1 MMLRNAL
8 LLSLAFSIALLSACA
23 IGPRTQEGL
32 VNYDFGLPR
41 TGREAAPR
49 LQQDLVV
56 AEVAAPAWMDN
67 SGIYY
72 RLAYRDAAQPRAY
85 ALSHWVM
92 SPAALL
98 GQRLRANIARAS
110 KSGVFTSA
118 DGVRAGYTL
127 RLELDEF
134 SQVFDAPQSSR
145 AVLRLRA
152 SLIRQRSVVAQQ
164 AFEIEQPAAT
174 PNAEGGVRAL
184 IAASD
189 AASEKLID
197 WLAAGMGK

>member
-8 LLSLAFSIALLSACA
+8 LLSLALLSACA
-23 IGPRTQEGL
+23 IGPRTQEGMAK
-32 VNYDFGLPR
+32 YDFGLPG
-41 TGREAAPR
+41 TAKEAAPR

-92 SPAALL
+92 SPAGLL

-110 KSGVFTSA
+110 KAGVFTPA
-118 DGVRAGYTL
+118 DGVRAGYAL

-134 SQVFDAPQSSR
+134 SQVFDAPKSSR

-152 SLIRQRSVVAQQ
+152 SLIRQRGVVAQRTFEVEQ
-164 AFEIEQPAAT
+164 AAAT
-174 PNAEGGVRAL
+174 PDAEGGVRAL

-189 AASEKLID
+189 AAGEKLID
-197 WLAAGMGK
+197 WLAASMGK

>member
-1 MMLRNAL
+1 MLRAVL
-8 LLSLAFSIALLSACA
+8 LLSLALLSGCA
-23 IGPRTQEGL
+23 IGPQARDGRA
-32 VNYDFGLPR
+32 NYDFGLPR
-41 TGREAAPR
+41 PDKEANPR

-56 AEVAAPAWMDN
+56 AEVTAPAWMDN

-72 RLAYRDAAQPRAY
+72 RLAYQDPTRPQSY

-92 SPAALL
+92 APAALL
-98 GQRLRANIARAS
+98 GQRLRAGIARAS
-110 KSGVFTSA
+110 KAGVFAPA

-127 RLELDEF
+127 RLELEEF
-134 SQVFDAPQSSR
+134 SQVFDAADRSH

-152 SLIRQRSVVAQQ
+152 SLIGQRDVVAQQ
-164 AFEIEQPAAT
+164 SFSIERAAAT

-189 AASEKLID
+189 DAGEKLID
-197 WLAAGMGK
+197 WLAANIKK